1 MSDKEQEK
9 MIINDPY
16 PHPDMVN
23 NEMSLNEIINTT
35 VDEFLQPE
43 EENEDQNEGQEDAF
57 ADFKLELVKRVKAY
71 YASLPEPKDDD
82 QKPKAKRSSS
92 KAKKSSKTK
101 KSTDDDD
108 DDDGSKVAKEP
119 KDWPKFT
126 HIVPMVAK
134 GNAKA
139 NGVMVTPAF
148 NFKDTST
155 DGCTVY
161 EAARDS
167 GKIDVEGEEM
177 SFSELVKRVSTL
189 FTGSTIKRTAS
200 VWGLLSAKDRKVV
213 IDALY

>member
-1 MSDKEQEK
+1 

-16 PHPDMVN
+16 PHPDIVN

-35 VDEFLQPE
+35 VDEFLQPDE
-43 EENEDQNEGQEDAF
+43 QPDEDQNEDQEDAF
-57 ADFKLELVKRVKAY
+57 AGFKLELIKRVKEW
-71 YASLPEPKDDD
+71 YATQQPDDD
-82 QKPKAKRSSS
+82 QKTKAKKSSTKAKKTS
-92 KAKKSSKTK
+92 KAKKSAE
-101 KSTDDDD
+101 DDDD
-108 DDDGSKVAKEP
+108 EGDDGSKVAKEP

-167 GKIDVEGEEM
+167 GKINVEGEEM